1 MRFRYKSGLMLIFL
15 LIVTCATLIVSYKV
29 YKENFYKEAVVVVD
43 GDLTINYLDGN
54 KFKSKK
60 DLTLNFSVTNNG
72 SEEASFYIK
81 LANINA
87 DDTTYEL
94 KEVDGTLEID
104 NKLAS
109 SIVSNQLLIEG
120 NTTKTYKL
128 EIKPK
133 KRTEYSGELM
143 VALGS
148 KNNATFGDI
157 IIDNS
162 NIKKNP
168 TTKFN
173 TSAVENEG
181 LIKVKN
187 DEGTSYYF
195 RGNIVNNYVSFADLT
210 WRIVGINSDGSVKLV
225 LDSLLAD
232 KYSYGES
239 SEYNNSNISQAL
251 NSFYNN
257 SLNKYSEVIA
267 VHYFCNDLL
276 KDDDGSYAAYLR
288 ISKNFIPNNMCLG
301 TKISSNIGLLTAD
314 EVVLAGASETENT
327 AYYLYNPEIK
337 DNYYTMTSAVMKNTS
352 YYPYIVKTNGAI
364 AYDSA
369 STNTLGVRPVI
380 NIIKNISANGDG
392 TKENPYILMDIS

>member
-1 MRFRYKSGLMLIFL
+1 MLIFL

-133 KRTEYSGELM
+133 K
-143 VALGS
+143 
-148 KNNATFGDI
+148 
-157 IIDNS
+157 
-162 NIKKNP
+162 
-168 TTKFN
+168 
-173 TSAVENEG
+173 
-181 LIKVKN
+181 
-187 DEGTSYYF
+187 
-195 RGNIVNNYVSFADLT
+195 
-210 WRIVGINSDGSVKLV
+210 
-225 LDSLLAD
+225 
-232 KYSYGES
+232 
-239 SEYNNSNISQAL
+239 
-251 NSFYNN
+251 
-257 SLNKYSEVIA
+257 
-267 VHYFCNDLL
+267 
-276 KDDDGSYAAYLR
+276 
-288 ISKNFIPNNMCLG
+288 
-301 TKISSNIGLLTAD
+301 
-314 EVVLAGASETENT
+314 
-327 AYYLYNPEIK
+327 
-337 DNYYTMTSAVMKNTS
+337 
-352 YYPYIVKTNGAI
+352 
-364 AYDSA
+364 
-369 STNTLGVRPVI
+369 
-380 NIIKNISANGDG
+380 
-392 TKENPYILMDIS
+392 